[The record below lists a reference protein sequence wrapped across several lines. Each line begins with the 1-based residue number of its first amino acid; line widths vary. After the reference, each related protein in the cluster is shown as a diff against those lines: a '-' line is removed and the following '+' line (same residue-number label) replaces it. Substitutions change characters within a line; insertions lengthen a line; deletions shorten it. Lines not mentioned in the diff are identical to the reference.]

1 MNFGVG
7 TWKIKV
13 RIQNL
18 HFQDT
23 MCVSFQLKRKT
34 LTFLAQI
41 YPKRKLRFEIQKTNV
56 GIRISIFEIP
66 CVPIFRQNG
75 QLWIF
80 GPKFAQKWILG
91 SEFQKSKSG
100 FGISIL
106 EILCV
111 PIFRQNGQ
119 LWIFGPKFAQKWI
132 LGSEF
137 QKSKSGFRINTSNIP
152 CVLIFSQN
160 GQLLIFWPKFGE
172 IAPGWSWM
180 EVYGAGWRWVHG
192 LVIPI

>member
-23 MCVSFQLKRKT
+23 MCVSFQLKRTT

-41 YPKRKLRFEIQKTNV
+41 YPKRKLGFEIQKTNV
-56 GIRISIFEIP
+56 GIWISIFEIP
-66 CVPIFRQNG
+66 CTPIFRQNERLWLVGPKFAEKWILGSKFQKSESGFEISILEILRVPIFRHKG

-80 GPKFAQKWILG
+80 GVKFAQKWVLG
-91 SEFQKSKSG
+91 SEFQKSRSG
-100 FGISIL
+100 FKINSSNMP
-106 EILCV
+106 CV
-111 PIFRQNGQ
+111 P
-119 LWIFGPKFAQKWI
+119 
-132 LGSEF
+132 
-137 QKSKSGFRINTSNIP
+137 
-152 CVLIFSQN
+152 VFSQN

-172 IAPGWSWM
+172 IALG
-180 EVYGAGWRWVHG
+180 GAGRRCMELGGGGCTV
-192 LVIPI
+192 